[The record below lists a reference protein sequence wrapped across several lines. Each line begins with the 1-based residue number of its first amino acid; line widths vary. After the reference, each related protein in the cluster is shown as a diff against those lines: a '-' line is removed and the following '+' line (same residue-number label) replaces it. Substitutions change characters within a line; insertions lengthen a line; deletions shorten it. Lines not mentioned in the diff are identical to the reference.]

1 MVGNGKGVAE
11 ATAATIEVGLA
22 GTVTGKIGVG
32 KGSSVDRNSQ
42 AAARLPSNRHSNHK
56 GRLQLITILFP
67 NQN

>member
-11 ATAATIEVGLA
+11 ATLIEVGLA

-67 NQN
+67 NQE